1 MNELLDAVRDELSAG
16 IPDARTV
23 ARTLI
28 RISLAIFLAGIIGW
42 EREREQK
49 AAGLRTHILV
59 ALGAAIFALAAQESG
74 ASANDMTRVAQGV
87 ATGIGFMGGGVIL
100 QLVKE
105 RRIKGLTTAAGIW
118 LTAAIGLAAGMGRT
132 ATAVL
137 GTLACW
143 LVLSVFSR
151 IERNIQKKNASNSAG
166 SGVGNT
172 PQKSGE

>member
-1 MNELLDAVRDELSAG
+1 MNELLDAFREELSAA
-16 IPDARTV
+16 IPDARLF
-23 ARTLI
+23 ARTII
-28 RISLAIFLAGIIGW
+28 RLSVAILLAGIIGW

-59 ALGAAIFALAAQESG
+59 ALGAAIFAMASQESG
-74 ASANDMTRVAQGV
+74 ANAGDMTRVTQGV
-87 ATGIGFMGGGVIL
+87 ATGIGFIGAGVIL

-118 LTAAIGLAAGMGRT
+118 LTAAIGLAAGMGRM
-132 ATAVL
+132 ASAVL

-151 IERNIQKKNASNSAG
+151 IERNIQKTNASNSAD
-166 SGVGNT
+166 SAVGHT
-172 PQKSGE
+172 PPRSGE